1 MTPLEIPSLSPRK
14 SRKRDRRNLDW
25 MGDMVLKKSRYIKG
39 QFNTIK
45 EQAGLNMRELRIVY
59 QRWSSLRLNQCKV
72 HFLRH

>member
-45 EQAGLNMRELRIVY
+45 EQAGLNMSIEIEETIVNGSFNMMY
-59 QRWSSLRLNQCKV
+59 VQLLM
-72 HFLRH
+72 LT